1 MNTTAYNRARRR
13 SGFTLMELM
22 VSVAILLAILAL
34 IGTIFATTSKAGG
47 NATSMAILHRQ
58 LAQVAEMIERDLE
71 YVTPG
76 PGGTPL
82 GIRGRVVTA
91 YETAK
96 DRDLARTPPPQHRA
110 DTLMFFTTAAQD
122 PYSYQDVT
130 NPLSPFVQVVYQH
143 ADLAKLD
150 PRTQQFDLTT
160 LKRFEDLTQ
169 PPKLRSPAADWH
181 LARRVIYSLAGL
193 PAGPQP
199 AGTYVGPNTYPVA
212 LTNPLFMTGECEVLW
227 YPVAF
232 VKDLFPQPGVLQWHP
247 SYLSSASLGLT
258 AFPDFPGA
266 TCFGSYAIY
275 GGNLLALSSADARWW
290 TSGSGNW
297 ARQEWTPPSGPMVP
311 GAVANRPPLRT
322 NPILGPFEAILRNT
336 LHDPNAGPSGLPERS
351 VVDPKPAL
359 DIVNPMR
366 WNFLPGCSEFK
377 VEYTYDDPRELAM
390 DRTNGQIDL
399 APRPIRWHSVP
410 DEGEIIWSNV
420 SVSPR
425 NTAGNPAPTD
435 PRRWPRAIR
444 ITLRVWDTAGRLAD
458 PVTRTIVH
466 TW

>member
-58 LAQVAEMIERDLE
+58 LAQVAELIERDLE

-82 GIRGRVVTA
+82 GIRGRVITA

-199 AGTYVGPNTYPVA
+199 AGTYVGPNAYPVA

-232 VKDLFPQPGVLQWHP
+232 VKDLFPQPGVLQYRP
-247 SYLSSASLGLT
+247 GGFSS
-258 AFPDFPGA
+258 FPDYPAA
-266 TCFGSYAIY
+266 TCFGSYAVY
-275 GGNLLALSSADARWW
+275 SGNLFALSSLDARWW
-290 TSGSGNW
+290 WASGSG
-297 ARQEWTPPSGPMVP
+297 WTRVEYGSTPTG
-311 GAVANRPPLRT
+311 RPNIRT
-322 NPILGPFEAILRNT
+322 NPLLAEFDLLRKNV
-336 LHDPNAGPSGLPERS
+336 LFDYSAASSGLPERS

-377 VEYTYDDPRELAM
+377 VEYTYDDPRELDYVGGAIGL
-390 DRTNGQIDL
+390 D
-399 APRPIRWHSVP
+399 ARPIRWHSVP

-435 PRRWPRAIR
+435 PRRWPRALR
-444 ITLRVWDTAGRLAD
+444 VTLRVWDTAGRLAD